1 MSESNKINLG
11 GFPPIFEI
19 VSTIKNKEFKP
30 NTILSIQAIL
40 KKSNFLTKIS
50 NLRISFLIIQIKKK
64 IDIVVLLYMNIYFCS
79 KDCIVRH
86 LRLGTV
92 TDTPEIVNN
101 EFDDG
106 SADEFTEI

>member
-40 KKSNFLTKIS
+40 KKSNLNRMKNRTVDK
-50 NLRISFLIIQIKKK
+50 NKK
-64 IDIVVLLYMNIYFCS
+64 
-79 KDCIVRH
+79 
-86 LRLGTV
+86 
-92 TDTPEIVNN
+92 
-101 EFDDG
+101 
-106 SADEFTEI
+106 